1 MTKYKVGNIV
11 EGSVTGIES
20 YGDFVNLDEYYSGL
34 IHISEISHGFVK
46 NINDFVNVGET
57 IRVKVIDVDEESC
70 HVKLSVKDINYRN
83 VSSKRM
89 KIEEV
94 GSGFEI
100 LHDNLDCWIE
110 EKLKEI
116 E

>member
-1 MTKYKVGNIV
+1 
-11 EGSVTGIES
+11 
-20 YGDFVNLDEYYSGL
+20 
-34 IHISEISHGFVK
+34 
-46 NINDFVNVGET
+46 
-57 IRVKVIDVDEESC
+57 
-70 HVKLSVKDINYRN
+70 
-83 VSSKRM
+83 M

-116 E
+116 G